1 LTKNKRNIF
10 LKKRKSSRR
19 LITPVQNKNFFYK
32 IILICIAI
40 LVLIFV
46 LDDHGLYSFY
56 EVNETKRKLSK
67 EIDDLRIEKL
77 KLKST
82 KNKLENDIDYI
93 EDLAREKLRM
103 AKPGEKVIK
112 VIKDSNSHF
121 EP

>member
-1 LTKNKRNIF
+1 MTKNKRNIF